1 MAVADRLTVLANID
15 APSNG
20 ARPAAGCLW
29 KAKLAESSGAILAA
43 VTPFEVIVRAFL
55 ETARLHART
64 LERAL
69 WIVLIALLAA
79 MLAAGIA
86 QTLG

>member
-1 MAVADRLTVLANID
+1 
-15 APSNG
+15 
-20 ARPAAGCLW
+20 
-29 KAKLAESSGAILAA
+29 

-69 WIVLIALLAA
+69 WMVLIALLAA
-79 MLAAGIA
+79 MVAAGIA
-86 QTLG
+86 QTIG

>member
-1 MAVADRLTVLANID
+1 MDLVPKSDPSRSYTV
-15 APSNG
+15 
-20 ARPAAGCLW
+20 
-29 KAKLAESSGAILAA
+29 ILAA

-69 WIVLIALLAA
+69 RMVLIALLAA
-79 MLAAGIA
+79 MVAAGIA